1 VAGAVRFAAAFH
13 ETFAR
18 SKTAQSNRLEAR
30 KAKALGALK
39 RPWLLRPQTPG
50 RHVRTGP
57 LAGDTLAGRQADAM
71 KTVLYC
77 RVSTVDQTLDHQRT
91 QALQVGFTPDLVLA
105 DHGVSGISTRLCERP
120 EGRRLFDILRGGD
133 TLVVRWVDRL
143 GRNYEDVT
151 DTVREF
157 IRRGIRIET
166 VINRMTFDGT
176 TTDPMQQAIRDSLL
190 AFMAAMSQAQ
200 AEVTKEAQKAG
211 IAHAQAQDDGT
222 KYRGRKPTFTCEQFV
237 RVREL
242 LDQGIGLS
250 AIAKTV
256 GLKRQS
262 VYRIRAEPE
271 KQMAALHAWY
281 PEDFPQ

>member
-1 VAGAVRFAAAFH
+1 MFR
-13 ETFAR
+13 
-18 SKTAQSNRLEAR
+18 AR

-39 RPWLLRPQTPG
+39 RPWLSRPQTPG
-50 RHVRTGP
+50 THLRTRP
-57 LAGDTLAGRQADAM
+57 LAGDTLAGTKPSV

-91 QALQVGFTPDLVLA
+91 QAQQSGFTPDLVLA

-211 IAHAQAQDDGT
+211 IAHAQANDDGT

-242 LDQGIGLS
+242 LNQGIGLS

-262 VYRIRAEPE
+262 VYRIRVRAGKADGCAPGVVSRGIPATVLRA
-271 KQMAALHAWY
+271 KPCCLIALRA
-281 PEDFPQ
+281 F